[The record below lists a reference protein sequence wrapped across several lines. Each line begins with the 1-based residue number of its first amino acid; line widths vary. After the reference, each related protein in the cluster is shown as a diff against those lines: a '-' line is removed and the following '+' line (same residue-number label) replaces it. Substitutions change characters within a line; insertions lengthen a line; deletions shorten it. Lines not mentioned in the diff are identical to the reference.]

1 MIKNETTMY
10 TIFCPALDE
19 RETAASMHEANDI
32 AFDMHTD
39 SGEYV
44 WCEDYLGHTVVEYGE
59 AWLVM
64 NKSKTIRF
72 NSQGVYA
79 SDTRLAS
86 IAAECIA
93 AERAAIAARRAAIAA
108 GAQEATWQV
117 NW

>member
-1 MIKNETTMY
+1 MCTISQFGKWFSTNVAVDTAGFAKVCYGVTMMINETTMY

-59 AWLVM
+59 A
-64 NKSKTIRF
+64 
-72 NSQGVYA
+72 
-79 SDTRLAS
+79 
-86 IAAECIA
+86 
-93 AERAAIAARRAAIAA
+93 
-108 GAQEATWQV
+108 
-117 NW
+117 